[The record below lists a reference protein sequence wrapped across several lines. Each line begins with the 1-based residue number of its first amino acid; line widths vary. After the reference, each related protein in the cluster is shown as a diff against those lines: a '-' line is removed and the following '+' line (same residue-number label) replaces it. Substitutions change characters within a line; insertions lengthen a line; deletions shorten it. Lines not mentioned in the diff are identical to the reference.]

1 MDVDLSMVPETDHD
15 QNQNGA
21 SQSSA
26 PMEREQQQQN
36 QQLEN
41 QASPPG
47 PVGSAPTS
55 AQQQSAAAPPA
66 TQGQPQ
72 TPVVG
77 PRWAPTYS
85 VVNAIIEKKE
95 DGPGPRCGHTLTAV
109 AAVGE
114 EGTPGYIGPRLILFG
129 GATALEGNSAAS
141 GTPSSAGSAG
151 IRLAGA
157 TADVHCYDVLSN
169 KWSRITPFGEPP
181 TPRAAHVATAVG
193 TMVVIQ
199 GGIGPAGL
207 SAEDLHV
214 LDLTQQRPRW
224 HRVVVQGPGP
234 GPRYGHVMALVGQRY
249 LMAIG
254 GNDGKRPLA
263 DVWALDT
270 AAKPYE
276 WRKLEPEG
284 EGPPPCMY
292 ATASA
297 RSDGLLLLCGGRDA
311 NSVPLASAYGLAKHR
326 DGRWEWAIAP
336 GVSPSPRYQHAA
348 VFVNARLHVSG
359 GALGGGRMV
368 EDSSS
373 VAVLD
378 TAAGVW
384 CDTKSVVTSPRTGR
398 YSADAAGGDA
408 SVELTRRCRHAAA
421 AVGDLIFIY
430 GGLRGGVLLDDL
442 LVAEDLAAAETTAA
456 ASHAAAAAAASN
468 VNAGRLPGRYGFGDE
483 RERQT
488 MPEAAP
494 DGAVVLGSPVAPPV
508 NGDMYT
514 DISTENAMLQG
525 SRRMSKGVEY
535 LVEAAAAEA
544 EAISATLAAAKARQ
558 VNGEVELPDR
568 DRGAEATPSGKQMS
582 TLIKIP
588 DSSGSNNVT
597 PAGVRLHHRA
607 VVVAAETG
615 GALGGMVR
623 QLSID
628 QFENEGRRVSYGTP
642 ESATAARKLLDRQMS
657 INSVPKKVIA
667 HLLKPRGWK
676 PPVRRQFFLDCNEI
690 ADLCESAEKIFAA
703 EPTVLQL
710 KAPIKIFGDLHGQ
723 FGDLMRLFDEYG
735 APSTAGDIAY
745 IDYLFLG
752 DYVDRGQHSLETIT
766 LLLALKVEYPHNV
779 HLIRGNHEAADI
791 NALFG
796 FRIECIERM
805 GERDGIWAWHRV
817 NRLFNWLPLAALIE
831 KKIICMHGGIGRSI
845 NHVEQIENLQRPITM
860 EAGSIVLMD
869 LLWSDPT
876 ENDSVEGLRPNA
888 RGPGL
893 VTFGPDRVME
903 FCNNNDLQLI
913 VRAHEC
919 VMDGFERFA
928 QGHLITLFSATN
940 YCGTANNAGAILV
953 LGRDLVVVP
962 KLIHPLPPAMS
973 SPEASPERH
982 IEDTWMQELNANRP
996 PTPTRGR
1003 PQVANDRG
1011 SLASHGRP

>member
-1 MDVDLSMVPETDHD
+1 MDVDSSMVPEADHD
-15 QNQNGA
+15 PAVQ
-21 SQSSA
+21 SHSTVSSA
-26 PMEREQQQQN
+26 GGVDRDQLREQPQASCGTPPQPMSSPHQQQAAVQM
-36 QQLEN
+36 QQ
-41 QASPPG
+41 
-47 PVGSAPTS
+47 T
-55 AQQQSAAAPPA
+55 
-66 TQGQPQ
+66 T
-72 TPVVG
+72 VVG
-77 PRWAPTYS
+77 PRLAPMYS

-109 AAVGE
+109 GSVGE

-157 TADVHCYDVLSN
+157 TADVHCYDVLTN
-169 KWSRITPFGEPP
+169 KWSRITPLGEPP

-384 CDTKSVVTSPRTGR
+384 CDIKSVVTSPRTGR

-442 LVAEDLAAAETTAA
+442 LVAEDMAAAETTSA
-456 ASHAAAAAAASN
+456 ASHAAAAAAAS
-468 VNAGRLPGRYGFGDE
+468 VQPGRLPPRYGFTDE
-483 RERQT
+483 RARQT

-494 DGAVVLGSPVAPPV
+494 DGSVVLGNPVAPPV
-508 NGDMYT
+508 NGDMHT
-514 DISTENAMLQG
+514 DISAENAMLQG
-525 SRRMSKGVEY
+525 QRRIKGVEY
-535 LVEAAAAEA
+535 LVEASAAEA
-544 EAISATLAAAKARQ
+544 EAISATFAAAKARQ

-568 DRGAEATPSGKQMS
+568 DRGAEATPSGKQIS
-582 TLIKIP
+582 SLIKP
-588 DSSGSNNVT
+588 DSTGSNNIA

-642 ESATAARKLLDRQMS
+642 ENATAARKLLDRQMS

-690 ADLCESAEKIFAA
+690 ADLCDSAEKIFSS
-703 EPTVLQL
+703 EPSVLQL
-710 KAPIKIFGDLHGQ
+710 RAPIKIFGDLHGQ

-766 LLLALKVEYPHNV
+766 LLLALKVEYQQNV

-805 GERDGIWAWHRV
+805 GERDGIWAWHRI

-831 KKIICMHGGIGRSI
+831 KKIVCMHGGIGRSI
-845 NHVEQIENLQRPITM
+845 NHVEQIENIQRPITM

-962 KLIHPLPPAMS
+962 KLIHPLPPAMT

-982 IEDTWMQELNANRP
+982 LEDTWMQELNANRP

-1011 SLASHGRP
+1011 SLAWI

>member
-1 MDVDLSMVPETDHD
+1 MHIP
-15 QNQNGA
+15 
-21 SQSSA
+21 
-26 PMEREQQQQN
+26 
-36 QQLEN
+36 
-41 QASPPG
+41 
-47 PVGSAPTS
+47 
-55 AQQQSAAAPPA
+55 
-66 TQGQPQ
+66 
-72 TPVVG
+72 
-77 PRWAPTYS
+77 
-85 VVNAIIEKKE
+85 
-95 DGPGPRCGHTLTAV
+95 
-109 AAVGE
+109 
-114 EGTPGYIGPRLILFG
+114 
-129 GATALEGNSAAS
+129 
-141 GTPSSAGSAG
+141 
-151 IRLAGA
+151 
-157 TADVHCYDVLSN
+157 
-169 KWSRITPFGEPP
+169 
-181 TPRAAHVATAVG
+181 
-193 TMVVIQ
+193 
-199 GGIGPAGL
+199 
-207 SAEDLHV
+207 
-214 LDLTQQRPRW
+214 
-224 HRVVVQGPGP
+224 
-234 GPRYGHVMALVGQRY
+234 
-249 LMAIG
+249 
-254 GNDGKRPLA
+254 GKRPLA

-359 GALGGGRMV
+359 GSLGGGRMV

-373 VAVLD
+373 IAVLD

-408 SVELTRRCRHAAA
+408 DVELTRRCRHASA

-430 GGLRGGVLLDDL
+430 GGLRGGILLDDL
-442 LVAEDLAAAETTAA
+442 LVAEDLSAAETTTA
-456 ASHAAAAAAASN
+456 ASHAAAAAAAASSIT
-468 VNAGRLPGRYGFGDE
+468 GCRMPERFSDE
-483 RERQT
+483 RTRETDSEGVQ
-488 MPEAAP
+488 
-494 DGAVVLGSPVAPPV
+494 DGAVVLGNAVASSV
-508 NGDMYT
+508 NGDMYS
-514 DISTENAMLQG
+514 DINTENATLHTRK
-525 SRRMSKGVEY
+525 SSKGVEY
-535 LVEAAAAEA
+535 LVEASAAEA

-558 VNGEVELPDR
+558 VNGGAENHDR
-568 DRGAEATPSGKQMS
+568 DRGAEATPSGKDIS
-582 TLIKIP
+582 TMVKP
-588 DSSGSNNVT
+588 DSAISNSSP

-607 VVVAAETG
+607 VVIAAETS

-642 ESATAARKLLDRQMS
+642 ENATAARKLLDRQMS
-657 INSVPKKVIA
+657 INSVAKKVIT

-676 PPVRRQFFLDCNEI
+676 PPVQRQFFLECNEI
-690 ADLCESAEKIFAA
+690 ADLCDSAERLFTL

-710 KAPIKIFGDLHGQ
+710 RAPIKIFGDLHGQ

-735 APSTAGDIAY
+735 SPSTAGDIAY

-752 DYVDRGQHSLETIT
+752 DYVDRGQHSLETMT
-766 LLLALKVEYPHNV
+766 LLLALKVEYPHSI

-805 GERDGIWAWHRV
+805 GERDGIWTWHRI

-831 KKIICMHGGIGRSI
+831 KKIVCMHGGIGRSI
-845 NHVEQIENLQRPITM
+845 NHLEQIENIQRPITM

-903 FCNNNDLQLI
+903 FCHNNDLQLI

-962 KLIHPLPPAMS
+962 KLIHPIPPAIT

-982 IEDTWMQELNANRP
+982 NEDTWMQELNANRP

-1003 PQVANDRG
+1003 PPVANERG
-1011 SLASHGRP
+1011 SLAWI